1 MGAGDVGYSGQADL
15 VVSAAYAGIDGVPQA
30 GSVTVIYGS
39 ADGLD
44 AAGSQLWS
52 RSSPGIAD
60 APGEFDLFGDSLAI
74 GDFGRSSVGDLAISV
89 PFDDPGGNS
98 DAGGVQLLYGT
109 ANGLTASGSQYWSQ
123 DSRGVHGRAERRDG
137 FGYNLTVADFGR
149 SRRADLAV
157 GVHGENRGAGAVN
170 ILYGGSDGL
179 TAAGDQVLSQ
189 DTRGI
194 AGVAEQGD
202 QFSLPLAAADLG
214 KNGRAELVI
223 GGGLRECGQR

>member
-1 MGAGDVGYSGQADL
+1 V
-15 VVSAAYAGIDGVPQA
+15 
-30 GSVTVIYGS
+30 
-39 ADGLD
+39 
-44 AAGSQLWS
+44 
-52 RSSPGIAD
+52 
-60 APGEFDLFGDSLAI
+60 
-74 GDFGRSSVGDLAISV
+74 
-89 PFDDPGGNS
+89 
-98 DAGGVQLLYGT
+98 LYGT
-109 ANGLTASGSQYWSQ
+109 ANGLTASGAQYWSQ
-123 DSRGVHGRAERRDG
+123 DSRGVLGRAERRDG
-137 FGYNLTVADFGR
+137 FGYSLAVADLGR

-214 KNGRAELVI
+214 RNSRAELVI
-223 GGGLRECGQR
+223 GVAFENADSGDSHEGLVHVVYGSSTGLRPHVSQVFTQRRIDSASVVQRGAEFGRAFSGQ